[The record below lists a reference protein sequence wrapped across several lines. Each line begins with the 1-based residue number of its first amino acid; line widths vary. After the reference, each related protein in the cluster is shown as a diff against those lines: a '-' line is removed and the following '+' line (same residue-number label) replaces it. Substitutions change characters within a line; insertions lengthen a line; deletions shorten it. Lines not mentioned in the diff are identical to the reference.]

1 MLESVCPY
9 PPKSMRSSW
18 KALFAE
24 ARPLIPTY
32 GLSPPICLQ
41 EKLHELGVKIARRKV
56 LKEEKQEQEFQKRAQ
71 ALVKQKE
78 RRNHQRKVKREQL
91 MTLYESALQA
101 ADELK
106 QSQSSATIR
115 GYVHQTSV

>member
-1 MLESVCPY
+1 
-9 PPKSMRSSW
+9 MRSPT

-24 ARPLIPTY
+24 ARSLIPTY

-56 LKEEKQEQEFQKRAQ
+56 LKQEKQEHEFQKRAQ

-91 MTLYESALQA
+91 MMLYESALQA
-101 ADELK
+101 ADK
-106 QSQSSATIR
+106 WKQSSATIR